1 MIGLHGIIGAFVNS
15 LFPGLWAILY
25 QAPIGF
31 IVAYIVVMQQAAR
44 RVEGKTIVTLAAIC
58 GLGGAGVFFIL
69 GLIPVLLTVLVALAV
84 MWVGI
89 SLALDRYLDIDS
101 ETSQRITAMICVPVW
116 LLWIIIGAVIY
127 VLRVST

>member
-1 MIGLHGIIGAFVNS
+1 M
-15 LFPGLWAILY
+15 
-25 QAPIGF
+25 
-31 IVAYIVVMQQAAR
+31 VAYIVVMQQAAK

-69 GLIPVLLTVLVALAV
+69 GLIPVLLTALVALAV

-101 ETSQRITAMICVPVW
+101 ETSQRITALICVPVW

-127 VLRVST
+127 VLRVNT